1 MCDFLKRGGQNKD
14 LISSRTYAPLAKFRQ
29 KSSRTPYLSTFSMVF
44 SKSVFL
50 SARFFFSACSYK
62 NFCLRRIFRGV
73 RPKID
78 VAK

>member
-44 SKSVFL
+44 SKIVFFKREL
-50 SARFFFSACSYK
+50 FFSARAVTK
-62 NFCLRRIFRGV
+62 TFALEEFLEV
-73 RPKID
+73 FDQK
-78 VAK
+78 